1 MYACLHVPD
10 LTPAQKRVLMRCAAE
25 FSPILEPGPDY
36 VVADIQGLGTLMGR
50 PRQIADR
57 IKGSLNTAG
66 FHQSRVAVAANTH
79 AATVAA
85 RGLDAPVTVIEPGD
99 ESRALGI
106 LPLSFLNPVPELLE
120 TLSAW
125 GIHTFGDLSRLPE
138 TGLAERLGPEGVR
151 LYLLARG
158 CSPAPLVPE
167 SEAPDFSA
175 SIELD
180 HPLDSLEPLAFL
192 FGRLL
197 NDICGRLVSHG
208 LAATEVR
215 SILGLENNTEYE
227 RIIRLPYATTDNAT
241 LLKLLQYDLS
251 AHPPQ
256 TAIVKVTLIAQPSPQ
271 RRVQGGLF
279 IPVAPEAEKLELTLA
294 RLAAVVGEV
303 NVGSPELFNTHR
315 ADAFRMNHFVVNPD
329 NLSTRL
335 PLSVTVPPLAIRL
348 YRPPIPADVLAPLGY
363 PQRIMTAKGIIGNVI
378 GYAGPWRTSGEWWRD
393 ESWAR
398 DEWDVALHTGA
409 LYRISREIYTGPGK
423 LKSPELPLPDPG
435 RYSQPAPPPEVTA
448 PGFSV
453 ARPWVAPSSQP
464 LSQQQTT
471 STYIPAKKQDDVTT
485 RWFING
491 NYD

>member
-1 MYACLHVPD
+1 M
-10 LTPAQKRVLMRCAAE
+10 
-25 FSPILEPGPDY
+25 S
-36 VVADIQGLGTLMGR
+36 
-50 PRQIADR
+50 
-57 IKGSLNTAG
+57 
-66 FHQSRVAVAANTH
+66 
-79 AATVAA
+79 
-85 RGLDAPVTVIEPGD
+85 
-99 ESRALGI
+99 
-106 LPLSFLNPVPELLE
+106 ELFE

-151 LYLLARG
+151 LHLLARG
-158 CSPAPLVPE
+158 CSPGPLVPE
-167 SEAPDFSA
+167 SDAPDFSG
-175 SIELD
+175 SIRLD
-180 HPLDSLEPLAFL
+180 HALDSLEPLAFL
-192 FGRLL
+192 LGRLL
-197 NDICGRLVSHG
+197 NDICGHLVSHG

-215 SILGLENNTEYE
+215 TILGLENKTEYE
-227 RIIRLPYATTDNAT
+227 RVIRLPYATTDNT
-241 LLKLLQYDLS
+241 ILLKLLQYDLS

-256 TAIVKVTLIAQPSPQ
+256 AAILKVTLTAQPSPQ

-279 IPVAPEAEKLELTLA
+279 TPVAPEAEKLELTLA

-303 NVGSPELFNTHR
+303 NVGSPELLNTHR
-315 ADAFRMNHFVVNPD
+315 ADAFRMNHFIANPA
-329 NLSTRL
+329 NLSTKL
-335 PLSVTVPPLAIRL
+335 PRPVTAPLLAIRV

-363 PQRIMTAKGIIGNVI
+363 PQRITTDKGIIGNVI

-398 DEWDVALHTGA
+398 DEWDIALHTGA
-409 LYRISREIYTGPGK
+409 LYRISREIYTGPGR

-435 RYSQPAPPPEVTA
+435 RYSQPAPPPEVSS

-464 LSQQQTT
+464 QTM
-471 STYIPAKKQDDVTT
+471 STYTSSKKQHDLTA